1 MYKFKKK
8 DVNETLDN
16 DEKYKFTVCGSTRVD
31 GKEKFIEEDIDVS
44 DLSMEELGVI
54 GGFLDAIFDDIE
66 FDTITG
72 ARMDPIIRVD
82 DNDVK

>member
-8 DVNETLDN
+8 DISNLDK
-16 DEKYKFTVCGSTRVD
+16 DEKYKFTVCGYKQVD

-54 GGFLDAIFDDIE
+54 GGFLDVIFDEIG
-66 FDTITG
+66 FDYIG
-72 ARMDPIIRVD
+72 AAKIDPIIRVD

>member
-8 DVNETLDN
+8 DINNLDK
-16 DEKYKFTVCGSTRVD
+16 DEKYKFTVCGYKQVE
-31 GKEKFIEEDIDVS
+31 GKDKFIEEDIDVS

-54 GGFLDAIFDDIE
+54 GGFLDSLFDDIG
-66 FDTITG
+66 FDSVIG
-72 ARMDPIIRVD
+72 AKIDPIIRVD

>member
-8 DVNETLDN
+8 DINNLDK
-16 DEKYKFTVCGSTRVD
+16 DKKYKFTVCGYKQVE
-31 GKEKFIEEDIDVS
+31 GKDKFIEEDIDVS

-54 GGFLDAIFDDIE
+54 GGFLDSLFDDIG
-66 FDTITG
+66 FDYIG
-72 ARMDPIIRVD
+72 AAKIDPIIRVD

>member
-8 DVNETLDN
+8 DMSDLNK
-16 DEKYKFTVCGSTRVD
+16 DEKYKFTVCGYKHED

-44 DLSMEELGVI
+44 DLSMEDLSVI
-54 GGFLDAIFDDIE
+54 GGFLNALFDDIG
-66 FDTITG
+66 FDSVIG
-72 ARMDPIIRVD
+72 AKIDPIIRVD